1 MRLAQTCFPTPSP
14 YPSPRFAARDEHKCK
29 SAKDWL
35 QRTQLQQPQYYGS
48 KNSPNRWN
56 QTDYPRTPYRTQP
69 PYRRLCHAEPTP
81 SRPTPRR
88 SRHALSKLM
97 FPHFTP
103 ELSNYFCAARQIATN
118 SSATN
123 EAPPIRPP
131 SISAIPNNASAFAAF
146 TLPP

>member
-14 YPSPRFAARDEHKCK
+14 YPSPRFAAQGGHKCK
-29 SAKDWL
+29 STKDWS
-35 QRTQLQQPQYYGS
+35 QRTRLQQPQYYGS
-48 KNSPNRWN
+48 KNSPSRWN
-56 QTDYPRTPYRTQP
+56 RTDYPRTRYRTQP
-69 PYRRLCHAEPTP
+69 PCRRLCHAEPAP

-103 ELSNYFCAARQIATN
+103 ELLNYFCAARQIATN